1 MSSFAA
7 FPTLYPPP
15 LVDAAAAPIENP
27 LLVTRVEGDI
37 FTNTQYV
44 LGTCA

>member
-7 FPTLYPPP
+7 NLTLYPPP
-15 LVDAAAAPIENP
+15 LIDAATAPIENP

-44 LGTCA
+44 LSICA